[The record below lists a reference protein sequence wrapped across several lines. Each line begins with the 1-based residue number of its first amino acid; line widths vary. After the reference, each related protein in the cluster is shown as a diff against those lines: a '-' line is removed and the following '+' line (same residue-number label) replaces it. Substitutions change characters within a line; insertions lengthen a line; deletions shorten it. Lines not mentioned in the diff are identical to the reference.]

1 MNKEEGNDNRLKT
14 KIAYEEVAKMLNQWY
29 VMIKRHEISQAVSIK
44 YDIENQLPNMEE
56 NQDLLLY
63 FNLLDYRH
71 KLLTEEFAASN
82 RLFEDIQHQKADMQS
97 TDDMIEYYFF
107 FFAGMYEFHKKDY
120 TNAINYYKL
129 AENKLRKIPDQI
141 ENAEFH
147 YKMAVAYYQI
157 KQNFFSLNHATAAL
171 KTFKTHDDYIQK
183 AISSEMILGANKLD
197 LFRFDEA
204 EKHYKQALKDATQIE
219 NNTLIGMAHHNL
231 GLSCV
236 SRDLLNMAETHFK
249 EALRLQDHEESVYGI
264 HSMFELTHVL
274 YKSERFHEAR
284 EWYKKGFSR
293 AKKAGEREYLSKFRL
308 IHALYDEHDSLTV
321 EHALEYLKT
330 INLWTDIAELTLDIA
345 LFYKKNGDAK
355 HAAEY
360 FEESHH
366 ARDQILKRTEEL
378 K

>member
-1 MNKEEGNDNRLKT
+1 MKT

-44 YDIENQLPNMEE
+44 HEIEHLLPYMEE

-71 KLLTEEFAASN
+71 KLVTEEFAASN
-82 RLFEDIQHQKADMQS
+82 RLFEDIQYQKADMQS

-120 TNAINYYKL
+120 TNAINYYKM
-129 AENKLRKIPDQI
+129 AEDKLRKIPDQI

-147 YKMAVAYYQI
+147 YKLAIAYYQI
-157 KQNFFSLNHATAAL
+157 KQNFFSLNHAKTAL
-171 KTFKTHDDYIQK
+171 KTFKMHDDYIQK
-183 AISSEMILGANKLD
+183 AISNEMLIGANKLD

-204 EKHYKQALKDATQIE
+204 EQHYKQALKDAELIKHHV
-219 NNTLIGMAHHNL
+219 LIGMAHHNL
-231 GLSCV
+231 GLSYFN
-236 SRDLLNMAETHFK
+236 RDLLTLAEKHFI
-249 EALRLQDHEESVYGI
+249 EALCLKEHEESVYGI

-274 YKSERFHEAR
+274 YKAGRFHEAR
-284 EWYKKGFSR
+284 EWFEKGFSR
-293 AKKAGEREYLSKFRL
+293 AKKAGEREYLSKFKL
-308 IHALYDEHDSLTV
+308 IHALYDEQNPLIV
-321 EHALEYLKT
+321 EKALEYLKT
-330 INLWTDIAELTLDIA
+330 INLWTDIAELTLDAA
-345 LFYKKNGDAK
+345 LFYKKNGDADN
-355 HAAEY
+355 AAGY

-366 ARDQILKRTEEL
+366 ARDQILKRTEEI